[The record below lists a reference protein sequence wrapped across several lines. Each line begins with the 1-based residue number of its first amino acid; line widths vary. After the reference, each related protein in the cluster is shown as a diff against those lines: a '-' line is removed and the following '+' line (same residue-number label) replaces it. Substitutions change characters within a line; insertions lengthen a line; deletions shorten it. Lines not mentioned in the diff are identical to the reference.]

1 MRLAQD
7 NDEGRLVE
15 IGSVGELLARPK
27 QLYTRNLIAAVPRFD
42 GPAPGADGQHTGP
55 RTPLLEVENLSVSY
69 PSTKTLF
76 GSGKQDFKA
85 VDRIS
90 LCVHPGET
98 LGLVGESGSGK
109 STIARAL
116 IGLTRV
122 AEGSIK
128 FRGREISSLVA
139 DRKLRKF
146 CLPMQMVFQ
155 DPFSSLDSRQNIY
168 RILAEPLRVHRRAS
182 AAEIDRIVIDA
193 LDRVGLDRTAARRYP
208 HQFSGG
214 QRQRISIARA
224 LVLQPALLIC
234 DEPTSAL
241 DVSIQ
246 AQILDL
252 LAELRRSLNLAMLF
266 ISHDLAVVRQV
277 CDRVGVMR
285 DGRLLEVGETDQVFR
300 NPQDS

>member
-1 MRLAQD
+1 MDDCESLSHSKWECKYHVAF
-7 NDEGRLVE
+7 
-15 IGSVGELLARPK
+15 IPK
-27 QLYTRNLIAAVPRFD
+27 
-42 GPAPGADGQHTGP
+42 
-55 RTPLLEVENLSVSY
+55 
-69 PSTKTLF
+69 
-76 GSGKQDFKA
+76 
-85 VDRIS
+85 
-90 LCVHPGET
+90 C
-98 LGLVGESGSGK
+98 
-109 STIARAL
+109 
-116 IGLTRV
+116 
-122 AEGSIK
+122 
-128 FRGREISSLVA
+128 
-139 DRKLRKF
+139 
-146 CLPMQMVFQ
+146 
-155 DPFSSLDSRQNIY
+155 

-234 DEPTSAL
+234 DEPTSGL

-285 DGRLLEVGETDQVFR
+285 HGRLLEVGETDQVFR